1 MSDGERTLPEAG
13 STTPIV
19 AIPSIRVSRR
29 RMSRADGPRLAD
41 GENR

>member
-13 STTPIV
+13 SK
-19 AIPSIRVSRR
+19 SIRVSRR
-29 RMSRADGPRLAD
+29 RMSRADGTRLAD

>member
-13 STTPIV
+13 STHL

-29 RMSRADGPRLAD
+29 RMSRADGTRLAD

>member
-13 STTPIV
+13 S
-19 AIPSIRVSRR
+19 IPSIRVSRR
-29 RMSRADGPRLAD
+29 RMSRADGTRLAD